1 MTGCCAPRGV
11 RLARCRRHRAGS
23 GATGA
28 LIAVVALAAVTEGI
42 LRTCLPHPLLSV
54 VAVLAV
60 LPKDAGAQLLA
71 QAVRAAASGDALIAP
86 NVTVRLIEAFAGMS
100 PAAPPPQPP
109 SHWLLNFTEAAAT
122 HSSRISFGGWGSYR

>member
-42 LRTCLPHPLLSV
+42 LRTGLPHPLLSV

-86 NVTVRLIEAFAGMS
+86 NVAVRLIEAFAGMS
-100 PAAPPPQPP
+100 PAAPPP
-109 SHWLLNFTEAAAT
+109 SHWLLNFTEAATT